1 MWYIYVVK
9 CADSSLYCG
18 ITKNVVDRIKKHN
31 SGKGAKYTRS
41 RLPVFLVDYAEVSE
55 SKSLA
60 LKAEIKFKRLSRA
73 KKLELLEQGLCS
85 LMHITQT

>member
-9 CADSSLYCG
+9 CVDSSLYCG
-18 ITKNVVDRIKKHN
+18 ITKNVVDRVKKHN

-55 SKSLA
+55 SKSQA

-73 KKLELLEQGLCS
+73 KKLELLRRGLCD
-85 LMHITQT
+85 IVRVTQT